1 MIILDQMIKSKD
13 IVKYDN
19 VKDEE
24 YRKTLLC
31 QNHNTS
37 NGSINK
43 FVNMHNKKLKILL
56 KNKNILKFLVE
67 NSYF

>member
-1 MIILDQMIKSKD
+1 MIKSKD

-19 VKDEE
+19 FKDEE

-43 FVNMHNKKLKILL
+43 FVNIDNNKLKILL
-56 KNKNILKFLVE
+56 KNENVLKFLKE